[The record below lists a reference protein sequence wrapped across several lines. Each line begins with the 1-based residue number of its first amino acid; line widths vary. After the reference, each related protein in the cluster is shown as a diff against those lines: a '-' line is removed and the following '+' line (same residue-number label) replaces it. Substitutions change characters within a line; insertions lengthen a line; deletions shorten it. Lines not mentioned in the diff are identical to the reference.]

1 MGRGGF
7 DLHIQ
12 HCGEAAQPLGTNPQ
26 PVDLVIEL
34 DPQLLFCGLR
44 TPGDQ
49 LLNVDVLHQGF
60 LGEHGR
66 LLGGTAD
73 ADPQHARRAPAG
85 AHGRHGFEHP
95 FDHVVGGVEH
105 HHLGLVLGAAALGR
119 DAHFHLVPRDHVDVH
134 HGRGV
139 VLGVLAT
146 AGRIRQHAG
155 TQRVVRVGVG
165 TAGALIHHLLDRHV
179 AVPLHLHADL
189 DEAGDDA
196 GVLAQGAM
204 PFGGHA
210 GVDQDL
216 GQGILGGRVDLAVIG
231 SLGGLDKIEG
241 VVERDVLQGV
251 SNGIDKVL
259 FSNDAHIILT
269 GPCRRLREQGLPYE
283 PGLRQ
288 AANAHRAGDYG
299 VFL

>member
-1 MGRGGF
+1 
-7 DLHIQ
+7 
-12 HCGEAAQPLGTNPQ
+12 
-26 PVDLVIEL
+26 
-34 DPQLLFCGLR
+34 
-44 TPGDQ
+44 
-49 LLNVDVLHQGF
+49 
-60 LGEHGR
+60 
-66 LLGGTAD
+66 
-73 ADPQHARRAPAG
+73 
-85 AHGRHGFEHP
+85 
-95 FDHVVGGVEH
+95 
-105 HHLGLVLGAAALGR
+105 
-119 DAHFHLVPRDHVDVH
+119 
-134 HGRGV
+134 
-139 VLGVLAT
+139 
-146 AGRIRQHAG
+146 
-155 TQRVVRVGVG
+155 
-165 TAGALIHHLLDRHV
+165 
-179 AVPLHLHADL
+179 
-189 DEAGDDA
+189 
-196 GVLAQGAM
+196 M